1 MCQIC
6 VGCWILVFSLQFPTG
21 SLVAQE
27 CSPYGEITLNYL
39 SLYRYGVRF
48 LGQGSR
54 YSADQKAISGVSF
67 RRPYKISKTPLV
79 LLGGQRLHSY

>member
-27 CSPYGEITLNYL
+27 CSPYGEITLNFL
-39 SLYRYGVRF
+39 SLYGMEYIGPLNGFQHFRVRF
-48 LGQGSR
+48 LGQG
-54 YSADQKAISGVSF
+54 KGVS
-67 RRPYKISKTPLV
+67 
-79 LLGGQRLHSY
+79 LGV

>member
-39 SLYRYGVRF
+39 SHTVWNILVR
-48 LGQGSR
+48 
-54 YSADQKAISGVSF
+54 
-67 RRPYKISKTPLV
+67 
-79 LLGGQRLHSY
+79 